1 MSNVNFQEAIQAR
14 NYTAEAVFY
23 EDTKKNWRGE
33 SVGQGVCKQICIT
46 PYKGEDHVFTPSH
59 PDFVEMFDVAT
70 YCFHGLHWREEAI
83 TEENLAEFS
92 RCVLASGYIK
102 DSMSRIHQAIK
113 LVDTRR
119 FKQELAQQ

>member
-1 MSNVNFQEAIQAR
+1 MSEVTLQTAIKAR

-33 SVGQGVCKQICIT
+33 NRGRGVCKQICIT
-46 PYKGEDHVFTPSH
+46 PYDGEGTVFTPSH

-70 YCFHGLHWREEAI
+70 DCFHGLRWSEEAI

-92 RCVLASGYIK
+92 RCVLACESL
-102 DSMSRIHQAIK
+102 DSMSEIRQAIK
-113 LVDTRR
+113 LVDNRR

>member
-1 MSNVNFQEAIQAR
+1 MSNVNFQEAIRAR
-14 NYTAEAVFY
+14 KYTAEAVFY
-23 EDTKKNWRGE
+23 EDTEKNWRGE
-33 SVGQGVCKQICIT
+33 SKGRGVCKQICIT

-70 YCFHGLHWREEAI
+70 DCFRLHWREEAI

-92 RCVLASGYIK
+92 RCVLACESL
-102 DSMSRIHQAIK
+102 DSMSEIRQAIK